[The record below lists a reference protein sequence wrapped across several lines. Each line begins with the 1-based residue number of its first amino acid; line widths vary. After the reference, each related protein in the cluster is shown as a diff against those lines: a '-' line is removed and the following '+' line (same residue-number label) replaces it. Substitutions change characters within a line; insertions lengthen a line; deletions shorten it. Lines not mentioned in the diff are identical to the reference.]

1 LTDYKRSELIVYL
14 VIATPLGVWNC
25 YLGGLSAFTA
35 DPVLVNTLLSDIEAP
50 GIRLTFSVLHR

>member
-1 LTDYKRSELIVYL
+1 LIVFL